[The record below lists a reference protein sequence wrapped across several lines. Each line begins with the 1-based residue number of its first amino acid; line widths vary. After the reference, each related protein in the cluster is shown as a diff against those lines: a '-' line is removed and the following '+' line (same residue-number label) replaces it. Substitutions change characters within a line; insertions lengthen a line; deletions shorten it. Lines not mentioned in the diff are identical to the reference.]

1 MEEVKMETLEVAP
14 EAEENKKTVKL
25 RTKFDY
31 RTMKYLNLYVM
42 KYKKKTFFLY
52 GIMVGV
58 ALGAGIYMFLI
69 SEGKNNYLWPIVF
82 GLVIIYTIYQALNI
96 EKNLDKHLKNYFSNR
111 PVVDQIIEISSDKIT
126 VSISTNPDE
135 KADYDWAYIGE
146 IDEIPQYYFLFLNGN
161 TPIILDKRE
170 EALEE
175 GTLEDLKEIIAEKA
189 ELKPYKLLDKE
200 IVKRPIDY
208 VHQEIQVV
216 DEHEQKDAVEAE
228 VSEVETVETEEN
240 KEEN

>member
-58 ALGAGIYMFLI
+58 ALGAGIYMFLT
-69 SEGKNNYLWPIVF
+69 SEGKNNYIWPIVF
-82 GLVIIYTIYQALNI
+82 GLVIVYTIYQALNI

-111 PVVDQIIEISSDKIT
+111 PVVDQIIEINSDKIT

-146 IDEIPQYYFLFLNGN
+146 IDEIPQYYFLFLNAN

-175 GTLEDLKEIIAEKA
+175 GTLEDLKEIIAEKS

>member
-1 MEEVKMETLEVAP
+1 MEEVKLEETLEVV
-14 EAEENKKTVKL
+14 EKVDEDKKTVKL

-52 GIMVGV
+52 GVMVGV
-58 ALGAGIYMFLI
+58 ALGAGIYMFLT
-69 SEGKNNYLWPIVF
+69 SEDNNYLWPIVF
-82 GLVIIYTIYQALNI
+82 GLVIVYTIYQALNI

-111 PVVDQIIEISSDKIT
+111 PVVDQIIEINSDKIT

-146 IDEIPQYYFLFLNGN
+146 IDEIPQYYFLFLNAN

-170 EALEE
+170 EAFEE
-175 GTLEDLKEIIAEKA
+175 GTLEDLKEIISENLCEMKN
-189 ELKPYKLLDKE
+189 E
-200 IVKRPIDY
+200 IMKSNSN
-208 VHQEIQVV
+208 
-216 DEHEQKDAVEAE
+216 AA
-228 VSEVETVETEEN
+228 
-240 KEEN
+240 